1 MQYQLPN
8 GKVIYMSVEEYLS
21 LSDDELREI
30 ASSGYFQDEPNY
42 KSYGSKSTRK
52 KKKDDDPSENEIA
65 RSLDYKPESDETDTR
80 GPIDYN
86 NLD

>member
-1 MQYQLPN
+1 
-8 GKVIYMSVEEYLS
+8 MSVEEYLS
-21 LSDDELREI
+21 LSDDELRQI

-42 KSYGSKSTRK
+42 KGYGSKSTRK
-52 KKKDDDPSENEIA
+52 KKKNDDPFEDEIA